1 MSHQNQTNNPQTLQ
15 RRHLYQVVTKN
26 QVENRRKNH
35 KKRDLY
41 LGEEEGSYSVVAI
54 KALGSI
60 LPAFRLQLV
69 SQKREL
75 GILIVTPL
83 PVKTKSDRIEIAQST
98 DNLSILYEFS
108 AEREREREARFSGVV
123 DTQSDLENEKALHS
137 GLLSLNLWSRHRH
150 LSLLAPLTQTKQTKQ
165 REKRT

>member
-1 MSHQNQTNNPQTLQ
+1 M
-15 RRHLYQVVTKN
+15 
-26 QVENRRKNH
+26 
-35 KKRDLY
+35 
-41 LGEEEGSYSVVAI
+41 VAI

-60 LPAFRLQLV
+60 LPAFRLQLA

-108 AEREREREARFSGVV
+108 AERERGSVQRGCRHAKRSRERESPAFRSVE
-123 DTQSDLENEKALHS
+123 LEFMESSSPSLPSCPSYENKANKAKRKE
-137 GLLSLNLWSRHRH
+137 NLTYQKSK
-150 LSLLAPLTQTKQTKQ
+150 AP
-165 REKRT
+165 